1 MTNEEF
7 AECLDRYGSDLE
19 RWPDGQRAVGRAFA
33 DTAAGRRE
41 LDAARAFDALLAETS
56 SAPEPLGLKERIL
69 ANVKAEGRPMD
80 LVTWLFAPLWRPVA
94 IAVGPLAL
102 GFTVGFTYPETD
114 SLEEAVAVI
123 AFTEIEEAVDPDSDG
138 EF

>member
-7 AECLDRYGSDLE
+7 RECLDRYGSDLE
-19 RWPDGQRAVGRAFA
+19 RWPDGQRGVGRAFA
-33 DTAAGRRE
+33 DTVPGRRE

-56 SAPEPLGLKERIL
+56 SVPEPLGLRERIL
-69 ANVKAEGRPMD
+69 ANVRSEGRPMD
-80 LVTWLFAPLWRPVA
+80 LVSWLFAPLWRPAALAVA
-94 IAVGPLAL
+94 PLAL

>member
-7 AECLDRYGSDLE
+7 RECLDRYGSDLE
-19 RWPDGQRAVGRAFA
+19 RWPDGQRAVARAFA
-33 DTAAGRRE
+33 GTAAGRRE
-41 LDAARAFDALLAETS
+41 LDAARAFDALLAEAS
-56 SAPEPLGLKERIL
+56 SVPEALGLRERIL
-69 ANVKAEGRPMD
+69 ANVRAQGRPID
-80 LVTWLFAPLWRPVA
+80 LVFWLFAPLWRPAALAVA
-94 IAVGPLAL
+94 PLAL

-123 AFTEIEEAVDPDSDG
+123 AFTEIEEAVGADGDG